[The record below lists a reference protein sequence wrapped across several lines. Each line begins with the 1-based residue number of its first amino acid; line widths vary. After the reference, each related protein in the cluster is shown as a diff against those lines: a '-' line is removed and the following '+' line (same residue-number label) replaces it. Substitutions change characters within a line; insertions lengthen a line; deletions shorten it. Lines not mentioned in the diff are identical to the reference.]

1 MEWVETTGRTL
12 EEAKDRALDQLG
24 VDEKEA
30 EFEIVE
36 HPRPGLFGRLR
47 GQARVRA
54 RVRPTRPRPKVDR
67 RERRR
72 RKGDGHAGDGTDAH
86 TEPAEGAT
94 PARVSRSAAGS
105 GEAQSGATPSSGSPT
120 SSTTS
125 TRRRPRR
132 GSSAK
137 GETVDNDSTTAADRA
152 ETTGERT
159 PVDPAQLG
167 ADAVAFVEGVVGAF
181 GVDADVELEVR
192 DDAVELDVQGESV
205 GLLIGPRGQ
214 TMAALQDLTRMAVQ
228 RRVGPDAPRL
238 SVDVGS
244 YRQRRHEALRRF
256 AERVAGEVLESG
268 ETRMLEPMSAV
279 DRKVVHDAVNE
290 IDGVVTSSDGE
301 EPQRRVVISPAG

>member
-1 MEWVETTGRTL
+1 
-12 EEAKDRALDQLG
+12 
-24 VDEKEA
+24 
-30 EFEIVE
+30 
-36 HPRPGLFGRLR
+36 
-47 GQARVRA
+47 
-54 RVRPTRPRPKVDR
+54 
-67 RERRR
+67 
-72 RKGDGHAGDGTDAH
+72 
-86 TEPAEGAT
+86 
-94 PARVSRSAAGS
+94 
-105 GEAQSGATPSSGSPT
+105 
-120 SSTTS
+120 
-125 TRRRPRR
+125 
-132 GSSAK
+132 
-137 GETVDNDSTTAADRA
+137 VDNDSTTAADRA

>member
-12 EEAKDRALDQLG
+12 AEAKDRALDQLG
-24 VDEKEA
+24 VDEQEA

-36 HPRPGLFGRLR
+36 EPRAGLFGRLR
-47 GQARVRA
+47 GEARVRA
-54 RVRPTRPRPKVDR
+54 RVRPTHPRPKVDR

-72 RKGDGHAGDGTDAH
+72 RR
-86 TEPAEGAT
+86 EPSPPAAPAAT
-94 PARVSRSAAGS
+94 TAA
-105 GEAQSGATPSSGSPT
+105 SGASSPPAAPRSRNRTRPPT
-120 SSTTS
+120 KERS
-125 TRRRPRR
+125 
-132 GSSAK
+132 
-137 GETVDNDSTTAADRA
+137 VDNDSTSTPPVTADGDDGRP
-152 ETTGERT
+152 

-167 ADAVAFVEGVVGAF
+167 SDAVAFVEGVVRAF
-181 GVDADVELEVR
+181 GLEAAVALQADPE
-192 DDAVELDVQGESV
+192 AVELDVQGENV

-256 AERVAGEVLESG
+256 AEQVAQEVLATG

-279 DRKVVHDAVNE
+279 DRKVVHDAINE
-290 IDGVVTSSDGE
+290 IDGVQTSSDGE
-301 EPQRRVVISPAG
+301 EPHRRVVISAVG